1 MTDTALVAVLSL
13 AGTLAGSFGGIL
25 AANRLVN
32 YRLQQLEKQVSKHN
46 SLVERT
52 YALEGRMNEM
62 EHELRDMKEGRA

>member
-1 MTDTALVAVLSL
+1 MTDAALVAVLSL
-13 AGTLAGSFGGIL
+13 VGTVVGSFGGIL

-62 EHELRDMKEGRA
+62 EHELRGLKEGRP

>member
-1 MTDTALVAVLSL
+1 MTDAALVAVLSL
-13 AGTLAGSFGGIL
+13 TGTVVGSFGGIL

-62 EHELRDMKEGRA
+62 EHELRSLKEGRP